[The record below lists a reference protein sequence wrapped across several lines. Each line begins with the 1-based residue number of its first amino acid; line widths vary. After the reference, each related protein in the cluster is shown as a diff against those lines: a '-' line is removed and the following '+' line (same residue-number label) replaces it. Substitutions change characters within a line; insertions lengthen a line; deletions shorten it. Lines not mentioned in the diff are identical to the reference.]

1 MLALL
6 PGIPNWIT
14 AFGLGLIGGL
24 LRVAIDRPVVWPH
37 RRTADEGG
45 PGFDLGFVGTLLTA
59 GAAGS
64 LLWVPLTS
72 HLFADEGFGRYTIVA
87 AIFVGLGG
95 GDILMTYLSKWFGV
109 TTSQQVNQETS
120 AIAEPQARAIDTL
133 TQEVAYL
140 RERERHLLDRNRE
153 LQEEIDRLSKRER

>member
-1 MLALL
+1 MFAFLQRM
-6 PGIPNWIT
+6 PNWIT
-14 AFGLGLIGGL
+14 AFGLGLVGCL

-45 PGFDLGFVGTLLTA
+45 PGFDLGFVGTLFTA

-109 TTSQQVNQETS
+109 SVSQQANQQVNQETS
-120 AIAEPQARAIDTL
+120 EIAKPLAEAQMSLSQQLSESQQRE
-133 TQEVAYL
+133 QQL
-140 RERERHLLDRNRE
+140 RDE
-153 LQEEIDRLSKRER
+153 LEKLETKWHS